1 MEQWEHFK
9 SCKYKSKLSSVGV
22 SVMLAI
28 FARLQSAKELGGV
41 EYRSVGV
48 VIKKDTLS
56 QSHQW
61 SHGGTEQQTKGL

>member
-1 MEQWEHFK
+1 MP
-9 SCKYKSKLSSVGV
+9 
-22 SVMLAI
+22 AI
-28 FARLQSAKELGGV
+28 FARLQSAKEPGGV

-61 SHGGTEQQTKGL
+61 SHGGTEQQTKGV